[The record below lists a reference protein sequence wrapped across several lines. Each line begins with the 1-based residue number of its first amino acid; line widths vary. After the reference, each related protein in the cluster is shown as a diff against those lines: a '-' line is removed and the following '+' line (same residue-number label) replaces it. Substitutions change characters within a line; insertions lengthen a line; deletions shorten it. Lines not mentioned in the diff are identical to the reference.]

1 MSQSKT
7 IPELAAEKAANE
19 ARITQLHHQNQRADN
34 RIRHYDKGERAK
46 RNHRLITRGAAIES
60 IAPAVKE
67 LSEAE
72 FYAFAKRAFALPEVN
87 ALLTEALEKHA
98 PTKTKERC

>member
-1 MSQSKT
+1 MPQSKT

-19 ARITQLHHQNQRADN
+19 ARIAQLRHQNQRTDN
-34 RIRHYDKGERAK
+34 RIRHHDKGERTK

-72 FYAFAKRAFALPEVN
+72 FYAFAKRVFALPEVD
-87 ALLTEALEKHA
+87 ALLTGALEKHDS
-98 PTKTKERC
+98 TETKERC